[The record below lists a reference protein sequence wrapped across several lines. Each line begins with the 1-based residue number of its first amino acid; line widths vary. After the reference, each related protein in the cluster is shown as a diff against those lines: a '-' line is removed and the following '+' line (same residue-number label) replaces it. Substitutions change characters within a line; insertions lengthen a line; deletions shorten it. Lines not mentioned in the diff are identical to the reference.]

1 MSTRDPSVRRMT
13 TPSSTN
19 SRRGWLVV
27 GLIGF
32 AVLIAYFAVVSPWL
46 QDFRLFAARFLAL
59 DSVQRMWFVTRAAG
73 LTGYVLLW
81 LSTAWGLVVSSK
93 ILDSILHRS
102 FSYDFHEFLSLL
114 AIGFVAVHVIVLMA
128 DQYLPFNLLQV
139 LIPFVAPYRPF
150 WVGMGVI
157 AFYLTVIASVTFY
170 IRSRIG
176 TRAFRV
182 IHYSSFVAFLGSAVH
197 GLMAGTDSSLLATQ
211 LLYAGTL
218 LSVVFLTTYWLAL
231 QFQTRRA
238 PARALHSG
246 RSN

>member
-1 MSTRDPSVRRMT
+1 MSARDLNSRRMT
-13 TPSSTN
+13 TPSSTR
-19 SRRGWLVV
+19 SRTGWLVL
-27 GLIGF
+27 GLIGLL
-32 AVLIAYFAVVSPWL
+32 ALIGYMVAASPWFL
-46 QDFRLFAARFLAL
+46 TVRQFAAGFLAL

-102 FSYDFHEFLSLL
+102 FSYDFHEFVSLL
-114 AIGFVAVHVIVLMA
+114 AIGFVGLHVVVLLA

-157 AFYLTVIASVTFY
+157 AFYLTVLASITFY

-176 TRAFRV
+176 ARAFRL
-182 IHYSSFVAFLGSAVH
+182 IHYSSFAAFLGSGVH

-231 QFQTRRA
+231 QLQSRRA
-238 PARALHSG
+238 TGHPLRSG
-246 RSN
+246 RTG